1 MNPVKAVV
9 ASVATIAL
17 TFSAATIALN
27 FSLATITLTF
37 SLQPHPRPFWES
49 NIVFAGEEN
58 VPSGNLQSGDMS
70 GSQSP
75 KMGKSE
81 GTQSG
86 TPVIRRK

>member
-49 NIVFAGEEN
+49 NIVFASEAKAREIIR
-58 VPSGNLQSGDMS
+58 PQS
-70 GSQSP
+70 
-75 KMGKSE
+75 
-81 GTQSG
+81 
-86 TPVIRRK
+86 